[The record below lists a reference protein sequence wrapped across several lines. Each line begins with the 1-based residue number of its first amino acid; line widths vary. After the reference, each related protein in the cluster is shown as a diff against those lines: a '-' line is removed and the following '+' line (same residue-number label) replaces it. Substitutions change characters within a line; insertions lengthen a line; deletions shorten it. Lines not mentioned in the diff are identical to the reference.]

1 MNSSAHNGHKA
12 TVSIRLGRHTIH
24 GRLTL
29 LYSGLFLIFGAL
41 LLAVT
46 YGLVWRA
53 TTGCGGACVVTP
65 PTPTV
70 ATPSRPGP
78 TLGPLSGP
86 HPPAATQVGQLL
98 AQRAASQ
105 HDEDMRQFLVQ
116 SGIALAVATLLSIG
130 IGWLVAGRVTRP
142 LRKINQAVR
151 TISATNLHQRLA
163 LTGPNDELQEL
174 GETFDGLLARLD
186 AAFRAQRQF
195 VANASH
201 ELRTPLTRQR
211 TLIQVALS
219 DPTATA
225 ESLRATHERVLAA
238 ADQQQRLIEALLTLA
253 RGTSGLDR
261 REPMALDA
269 IAEFVLLARAP
280 EAEEHA
286 LTIRT
291 DLHDAPTLGDPG
303 LAERLITNLMDN
315 AVRHNA
321 LGGYIHVRTES
332 TPTHAV
338 LSVRNTG
345 PIIPAEELTRL
356 FGPFQRAGTTRSR
369 SDEGLGLGLS
379 IVDAIATAHDA
390 KIEAT
395 PRPNGGLDITVRFPL
410 HNTTGTNPPD
420 Y

>member
-1 MNSSAHNGHKA
+1 MTSSVHNGHNA
-12 TVSIRLGRHTIH
+12 PAPIRFGRHTIH
-24 GRLTL
+24 GRLTM

-46 YGLVWRA
+46 YGLVWQA
-53 TTGCGGACVVTP
+53 TTGCGGTCVVTP
-65 PTPTV
+65 SAPTV
-70 ATPSRPGP
+70 ATPSQPEP
-78 TLGPLSGP
+78 NLGALSGP
-86 HPPAATQVGQLL
+86 RPPAATQVGQLL
-98 AQRAASQ
+98 AQRAAGQ
-105 HDEDMRQFLVQ
+105 HDEDMRQFLLQ
-116 SGIALAVATLLSIG
+116 SGIALAVATLLSIC

-142 LRKINQAVR
+142 LRRINQAVR

-186 AAFRAQRQF
+186 AAFQAQRQF

-219 DPTATA
+219 DPMPTVD
-225 ESLRATHERVLAA
+225 SLRATHERVLAA
-238 ADQQQRLIEALLTLA
+238 ADEQQRLIEALLTLA

-261 REPMALDA
+261 REPIALDA
-269 IAEFVLLARAP
+269 IAEFVVLGRES
-280 EAEEHA
+280 EAEQRA
-286 LTIRT
+286 LAIHT
-291 DLHDAPTLGDPG
+291 DLHDALTLGDPG
-303 LAERLITNLMDN
+303 LAERLVTNLVDN

-321 LGGYIHVRTES
+321 PGGHIHVRTES
-332 TPTHAV
+332 SPTHAV
-338 LSVRNTG
+338 LSIRNTG
-345 PIIPAEELTRL
+345 PIIPAVELRRL

-390 KIEAT
+390 RIEAT

-410 HNTTGTNPPD
+410 HDTTGTNPPD
-420 Y
+420 C